1 MEWLQSN
8 PQREGRVWIEVKQ
21 HQLSLDNHLYDGY
34 MGFIMVFFQ
43 MLACLKIPL
52 IRNLKLKMSNTKNHN
67 TFPPSFSIWSFS
79 NAPASVDYTLFYKQ
93 RMSVKDLSEMG
104 K

>member
-1 MEWLQSN
+1 
-8 PQREGRVWIEVKQ
+8 
-21 HQLSLDNHLYDGY
+21 

-43 MLACLKIPL
+43 MLAMFKDTP
-52 IRNLKLKMSNTKNHN
+52 NKKFKTQDVQHQNHN

-79 NAPASVDYTLFYKQ
+79 NAPASVDNTLFYKQ